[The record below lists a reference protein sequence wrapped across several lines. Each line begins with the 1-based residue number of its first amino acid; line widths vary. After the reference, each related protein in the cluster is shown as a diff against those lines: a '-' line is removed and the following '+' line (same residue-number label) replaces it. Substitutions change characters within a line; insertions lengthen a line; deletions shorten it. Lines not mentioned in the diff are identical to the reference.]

1 MSYLCSLKAKNFCDM
16 KYFKTLTILLTAL
29 STQTV
34 SAQEPTD
41 DMLASTQRVVF
52 VDSVVVNKK
61 DFLNAYLL
69 NPDAGTIQTYAQ
81 FFKNDSEPYSIVYV
95 NQLGN
100 KCFFSQKGRLYTSDM
115 IGSQWS
121 EPAVLE
127 GLGRY
132 QRLNYPFMLSDGT
145 TFYFAAINSEGQG
158 GLDIYVSR
166 YDSESGRF
174 LKAENIGMPFNS
186 AANDYMYVVNETD
199 SIGYFATDRRQ
210 PEGKVC
216 IYTFIPNKTRQV
228 YSTDDLSEEEIQS
241 LANITSIKDTWGD
254 GEARQRAL
262 ARLEQ
267 LRTGKKA
274 IEKKKAE
281 AGSLRFVVDDD
292 HVYTSLSNIRRNDN
306 RDRIKQWQSLKQK
319 ALQLD
324 EELEKSRRYYGK
336 ASVNERL
343 ALHEEILNKEQEQQ
357 RLQSDIR
364 QLERLIRQTEQSSF

>member
-1 MSYLCSLKAKNFCDM
+1 M

-199 SIGYFATDRRQ
+199 SLGYFATDRRQ

-319 ALQLD
+319 DLQLD

-343 ALHEEILNKEQEQQ
+343 VLHEEILNKEQEQQ